1 MARCA
6 GGARTATTTPDADQ
20 GPNLYATAASGNLH
34 VREVGA
40 FNTTTTAVAVALV
53 RCTTAGTVG
62 AVVAEENVSDP
73 THTILGVVSGVHSV
87 APSIG
92 GPIRTAQL
100 GAAIG
105 SGVIWTFGEAGLII
119 PEGTANGISIV
130 VPQGT
135 GQHFD
140 FYFEWDE

>member
-40 FNTTTTAVAVALV
+40 FNTTTTA
-53 RCTTAGTVG
+53 
-62 AVVAEENVSDP
+62 AEENVSDP

>member
-6 GGARTATTTPDADQ
+6 GAGRTATTTPDADQ
-20 GPNLYATAASGNLH
+20 GPNLYATASSGALTL
-34 VREVGA
+34 REVGIV
-40 FNTTTTAVAVALV
+40 NTTTTAFAVALV

-62 AVVAEENVSDP
+62 AAVTEENVSDP
-73 THTILGVVSGVHSV
+73 THTILGVVAGVHSV
-87 APSIG
+87 APTVG
-92 GPIRTAQL
+92 GPVRQGNV

-105 SGVIWTFGEAGLII
+105 AGIIWTFGDQGLII
-119 PEGTANGISIV
+119 PEGTANGVSIV
-130 VPQGT
+130 VPTGT